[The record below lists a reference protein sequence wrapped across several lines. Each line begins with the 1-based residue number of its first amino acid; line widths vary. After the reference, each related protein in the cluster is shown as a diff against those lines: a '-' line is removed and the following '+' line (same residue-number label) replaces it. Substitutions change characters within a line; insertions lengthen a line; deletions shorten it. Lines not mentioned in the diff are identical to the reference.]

1 MRNPYEHRG
10 ATIISTKQQSPS
22 VKSFTFTMKDGK
34 GLEYLPGQFFVFSI
48 PGFGESVFV
57 PAESLTIKNAY
68 DIGVMKVGRVTSKFH
83 TFDAG
88 DSFGV
93 RGPYGNG
100 FDLKKFK
107 GKNILLIAGG
117 LGLVPLRSLIHYLS
131 NRDELDT
138 ENRRIQLLY
147 GCRNYGEILWRDE
160 LMQHAK
166 KFNITMSMDQG
177 NDETFGAISCYKGV
191 ITVLFEKA
199 DIVKNGVA
207 VLCGPPIM
215 FKFVVPEVQK
225 VGYKDEDI
233 YLSLERRMHCAG
245 LGTCQHCAIGD
256 LYVCKDGPIF
266 SFDQLRDNTQYYT

>member
-1 MRNPYEHRG
+1 MLNPYEHRE
-10 ATIISTKQQSPS
+10 AIILSTNQQTPS
-22 VKSFTFTMKDGK
+22 VKSFNFKMKDGK
-34 GLEYLPGQFFVFSI
+34 GLDYLPGQFFVFSV

-57 PAESLTIKNAY
+57 PSESLDKKNEY
-68 DIGVMKVGRVTSKFH
+68 DIGVMNVGRVTSKFH
-83 TFDAG
+83 SFGKG

-117 LGLVPLRSLIHYLS
+117 LGLVPLRSLLHYLY
-131 NRDELDT
+131 NRNELDT
-138 ENRRIQLLY
+138 ENRQIQLLY
-147 GCRNYGEILWRDE
+147 GCRNFGEILWREE
-160 LMQHAK
+160 LMQHSK
-166 KFNITMSMDQG
+166 KFNITMSMDEGKDEQMG
-177 NDETFGAISCYKGV
+177 NISCYKGV

-245 LGTCQHCAIGD
+245 LGTCQHCAVGE
-256 LYVCKDGPIF
+256 LYVCKDGPVF
-266 SFDQLRDNTQYYT
+266 SFDQLQGNIQYG

>member
-1 MRNPYEHRG
+1 MLNPYEHRE
-10 ATIISTKQQSPS
+10 AVILSTKRQTPS
-22 VKSFTFTMKDGK
+22 VKSFNFKMKDGK
-34 GLEYLPGQFFVFSI
+34 GLDYLPGQFFVFSV

-57 PAESLTIKNAY
+57 PSELLDKKNEY

-83 TFDAG
+83 SFGKG

-107 GKNILLIAGG
+107 GKNILFIAGG
-117 LGLVPLRSLIHYLS
+117 LGLVPLRSLLHYLY
-131 NRDELDT
+131 NRNELDT
-138 ENRRIQLLY
+138 ENRQIQLLY
-147 GCRNYGEILWRDE
+147 GCRNFGEILWRE
-160 LMQHAK
+160 EFMQHSK
-166 KFNITMSMDQG
+166 KFNITMSMDEGKDEQIG
-177 NDETFGAISCYKGV
+177 NISCYKGV

-245 LGTCQHCAIGD
+245 LGTCQHCAIGE

-266 SFDQLRDNTQYYT
+266 SYDQLKNTLQYG